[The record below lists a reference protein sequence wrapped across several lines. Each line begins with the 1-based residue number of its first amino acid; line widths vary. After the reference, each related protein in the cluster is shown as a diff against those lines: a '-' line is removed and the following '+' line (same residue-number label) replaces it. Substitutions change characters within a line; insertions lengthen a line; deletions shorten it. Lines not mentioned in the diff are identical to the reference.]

1 MPPALTVALCTGPV
15 TMPSNVPARQPDA
28 ARASDST
35 TARALRGS
43 GRPGSTAA
51 SSGTS
56 LMRRVPDGT
65 AGASGAAKSRPRPMA
80 RAARSRLPR
89 SPKATRSA
97 PHSRC
102 AARTQSSG
110 PTPAGSPGTSAS
122 RGRRMSA
129 PGADFDEGLAALLA
143 EEAVPLVLQLAH
155 ADRLPDPGATVLVV
169 DVDLAGGEP
178 LHDVPAGLGAERGG
192 NLAVL
197 QARDLVAEFGA
208 ELVQGEPA
216 QVAAAVAADGV
227 VGGFAGDL
235 GEVGAAGDARA
246 QGVDA
251 GPGLG
256 VAVLA
261 LAGADQDVARV
272 ELGDLAGVGRAV
284 AHLDQLQQ
292 LEAAGAAHRPV
303 DITRLH
309 VADDVGE

>member
-1 MPPALTVALCTGPV
+1 
-15 TMPSNVPARQPDA
+15 
-28 ARASDST
+28 
-35 TARALRGS
+35 
-43 GRPGSTAA
+43 
-51 SSGTS
+51 
-56 LMRRVPDGT
+56 
-65 AGASGAAKSRPRPMA
+65 
-80 RAARSRLPR
+80 
-89 SPKATRSA
+89 
-97 PHSRC
+97 
-102 AARTQSSG
+102 
-110 PTPAGSPGTSAS
+110 PAGSPGTSAS

-129 PGADFDEGLAALLA
+129 PGADFDEGLAAQLA

-309 VADDVGE
+309 VADDVGERRRDLVEGTPAEVAAFQRVRAVGVAHRGRGEVHLVAVDQALDAVDLGLAEHDLLRRGAYGQGDEVVRL